1 MKIPERILTCKPST
15 PLVIT
20 QELAD
25 ELGIERKCTA
35 GQIQEIEAKKKA
47 KKSKKKPE
55 PEVVQ
60 EVLEE
65 KPVDEI
71 TNL

>member
-1 MKIPERILTCKPST
+1 MNIPERILTCKPST

-25 ELGIERKCTA
+25 ELGIERRCTA
-35 GQIQEIEAKKKA
+35 GQIQELVAKAEKAKAKKA
-47 KKSKKKPE
+47 KKADKQE
-55 PEVVQ
+55 EVKM
-60 EVLEE
+60 EI
-65 KPVDEI
+65 PSDET